1 MKGRKHADRLRATYS
16 RKGGVRH
23 FLAAYD
29 LETGRVFGQFYA
41 QKTWREW
48 LTFLKWLR
56 RRYRSGETLHVVLDN
71 FGTHLKE

>member
-16 RKGGVRH
+16 RKGGYGTSWPPTTWKPDV
-23 FLAAYD
+23 
-29 LETGRVFGQFYA
+29 VFGQLHA

-56 RRYRSGETLHVVLDN
+56 RRYRSGEHCTW
-71 FGTHLKE
+71 FWTISGRI